1 MGSNKLQ
8 RSKKKKKLKRSQMQI
23 GFSRGCAG
31 SQHKLESQSGWGH
44 CSWKASEK
52 EAVKKKLLSVGE
64 FWDSLV
70 KVRQDQQ

>member
-1 MGSNKLQ
+1 
-8 RSKKKKKLKRSQMQI
+8 MQI